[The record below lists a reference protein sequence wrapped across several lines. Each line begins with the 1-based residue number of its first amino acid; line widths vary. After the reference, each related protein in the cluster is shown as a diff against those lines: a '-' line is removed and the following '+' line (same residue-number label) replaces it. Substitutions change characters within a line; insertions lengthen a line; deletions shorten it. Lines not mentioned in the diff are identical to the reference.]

1 MQVQHAE
8 ADLGEV
14 RLHYVTAGQGPAVLL
29 LHGWPQSWRMWE
41 AIIPGSATRYRVVAP
56 DLRGLGDS
64 SRPEGGYDKRTVAND
79 LWRLMSEVLGEQRF
93 FLVGHDW
100 GGPTAFSLAAQHRD
114 AVKRLA
120 IFDAPVPGDGSPVF
134 HAGRWHHGFHWED
147 GLAEALT
154 AGREDT
160 YLRFFY
166 RTFGGRPDCV
176 PEAAQQDYIRAYSQ
190 PGAMHAGF
198 EYYRA
203 MQQDVADNEAMLAR
217 DGKLRMPV
225 LCYGG
230 PLGRGRGMGAI
241 EVVAAGG
248 RGCPRRDRRGLR
260 PLDPGGAAGLG
271 DRATAGFLRRGAGLT
286 AWTWGG
292 GAATLRAMS
301 SPWTVAS
308 ETGRLTEVLVCAP
321 DHYRWIPTNAIA
333 RRTLAAGGQADLQG
347 LQAQHREL
355 VAALEQGGAR
365 VHHLPPEPHL
375 PTWPIPAT
383 AWW

>member
-1 MQVQHAE
+1 MPIQHAE

-14 RLHYVTAGQGPAVLL
+14 RLHYVTAGAGPAVLL

-41 AIIPGSATRYRVVAP
+41 AIIPGLADRYRVVAP

-64 SRPEGGYDKRTVAND
+64 ARPAGGYDKRTVAND
-79 LWRLMSEVLGEQRF
+79 VWRLMTEVLGEQSF

-114 AVKRLA
+114 AVKRMA

-154 AGREDT
+154 AGREDI

-190 PGAMHAGF
+190 PGAMTAGF
-198 EYYRA
+198 AYYRA
-203 MQQDVADNEAMLAR
+203 MQQDILDNEAMLAR
-217 DGKLRMPV
+217 DGRLRMPV

-241 EVVAAGG
+241 DSWRRVAEDVRGG
-248 RGCPRRDRRGLR
+248 IAEGCG
-260 PLDPGGAAGLG
+260 
-271 DRATAGFLRRGAGLT
+271 
-286 AWTWGG
+286 
-292 GAATLRAMS
+292 
-301 SPWTVAS
+301 
-308 ETGRLTEVLVCAP
+308 
-321 DHYRWIPTNAIA
+321 HWIPEERPDWVTAQL
-333 RRTLAAGGQADLQG
+333 LAFFGEAPG
-347 LQAQHREL
+347 
-355 VAALEQGGAR
+355 
-365 VHHLPPEPHL
+365 
-375 PTWPIPAT
+375 
-383 AWW
+383 